1 MTQRRHTHTNSLV
14 PVNIEKWPTSQP
26 STNNVNANDATSE
39 CSPKKH
45 ANYATLRADMDPNV
59 MMLQPIEY
67 SFLETKL
74 SLGLRITPK
83 MMSSGFPQLK
93 QMQQPGDPRLPL
105 ILVIGGLDPRN
116 PLDSGTTVLKYH
128 PLIVDRW
135 TLVNL
140 MPELRSYH
148 GAAHINDTIFVAGG
162 CSTFYRKSGDMTI
175 TKTTFKMD
183 TKTGRG
189 ERLYTGHFG

>member
-1 MTQRRHTHTNSLV
+1 
-14 PVNIEKWPTSQP
+14 
-26 STNNVNANDATSE
+26 
-39 CSPKKH
+39 
-45 ANYATLRADMDPNV
+45 MDPNV

-135 TLVNL
+135 TLVSL

-162 CSTFYRKSGDMTI
+162 CSTLNRKSGDMTI
-175 TKTTFKMD
+175 TKTTFTMD